1 MLVSTSNRRLISQRS
16 GSVLSVFSSLMRSRR
31 LFRVSRRMLSTS
43 GSGITSW
50 MRLPTNRLAIS
61 DCGSEKTWMTEPVS
75 TTLPK
80 SMTAT
85 LLQIFWMTFIS
96 CVIITIVIWRVSL
109 IFFSK
114 SRMES
119 VVFGSRALV
128 ASSQRRIDGL
138 FASALA
144 IPTRCFCP
152 PESCP
157 G

>member
-1 MLVSTSNRRLISQRS
+1 
-16 GSVLSVFSSLMRSRR
+16 
-31 LFRVSRRMLSTS
+31 
-43 GSGITSW
+43 

-96 CVIITIVIWRVSL
+96 CGDNHNCNMRRVSL

-144 IPTRCFCP
+144 IDALFLSAGELARIVGLLIGKFDELQQLIHTRFDVFF
-152 PESCP
+152 
-157 G
+157 GGAV